1 MRRVSVASVLSSS
14 VVAVMVAVFA
24 PASFAQSALSNGG
37 THVAV
42 LQVGGLDAW
51 TFTATKNDGI
61 AVSLGKVSTGG
72 SDPSFYPW
80 IRLKAPDGSLLAYDY
95 TSYNSQN
102 SAQVDARAPLTG
114 TYTVLVANIG
124 TNQAGP
130 ASYTL
135 TLAKTPGPYTV
146 SAGDEGGPL
155 TNGAH
160 SGVLGVGDLDA
171 WTVQAVANDS
181 IVVSLGKGPLSGG
194 DPIFYPWIRLKGP
207 DGSLVAYDYTSYSS
221 QNSAQVDARA
231 PLTGTYTVLVA
242 NISTAQVSPSSYV
255 LTLAG
260 PTGGFSVAGI
270 LAVAGSTPG
279 SGAYFRTRVQIHN
292 PRTTPISGKFVF
304 HTQSV
309 SGKAS
314 DPSLSYTLNGGQTI
328 DYPDLLPAMGIA
340 SGLGSIDIMTTPGDP
355 VPVMSARIFSDAGAN
370 GSAGFFTE
378 PLSPDAALQTG
389 DSGVIIAPADP
400 AAARLN
406 LGVRSLETGASFL
419 ITVRSKSGA
428 VRNTANKTYGPTFFE
443 QVNANSYVGVIL
455 DASDTITFTM
465 ISGKAIIYGS
475 QTDNKTQD
483 PSVQFAKR
491 TF

>member
-1 MRRVSVASVLSSS
+1 
-14 VVAVMVAVFA
+14 VAVMVAVFA

-37 THVAV
+37 NHVAV

-61 AVSLGKVSTGG
+61 AVSLAKAIGNGDSN
-72 SDPSFYPW
+72 FYPW
-80 IRLKAPDGSLLAYDY
+80 LRLKGPDGSLLRE
-95 TSYNSQN
+95 SYASYGDTNS
-102 SAQVDARAPLTG
+102 VDVDQRAPLTG
-114 TYTVLVANIG
+114 TYTVLVASSNPS
-124 TNQAGP
+124 QSAPAG
-130 ASYTL
+130 YVL
-135 TLAKTPGPYTV
+135 TSARTPGPYSV

-160 SGVLGVGDLDA
+160 PGVVRVGDLDA
-171 WTVQAVANDS
+171 WSVQANVNDS
-181 IVVSLGKGPLSGG
+181 IVVSLAKVLGNGS
-194 DPIFYPWIRLKGP
+194 DPSFYPWLRLKGP
-207 DGSLVAYDYTSYSS
+207 DGSLLRESYASYSDT
-221 QNSAQVDARA
+221 NSVDIDQRA
-231 PLTGTYTVLVA
+231 ALAGTYTVLVA
-242 NISTAQVSPSSYV
+242 SSNPTQATPASYV

-279 SGAYFRTRVQIHN
+279 NGAYFRTRVQIHN
-292 PRTTPISGKFVF
+292 PRTSSISGKFVF

-309 SGKAS
+309 SGGS
-314 DPSLSYTLNGGQTI
+314 NDPSLSYTLNGGQTI

-355 VPVMSARIFSDAGAN
+355 VPVMSARIFSDAGVN

-378 PLSPDAALQTG
+378 PLSPDAALRAG

-406 LGVRSLETGASFL
+406 LGVRSLESGASFL
-419 ITVRSKSGA
+419 ITVRSKNGS
-428 VRNTANKTYGPTFFE
+428 VRNTLNKTYGPTFLE

-455 DASDTITFTM
+455 DPSDTITFTM

-483 PSVQFAKR
+483 PSVQYAKR
-491 TF
+491 TL

>member
-1 MRRVSVASVLSSS
+1 MRRVSLVFVSSLIC
-14 VVAVMVAVFA
+14 AGLVFPPSA
-24 PASFAQSALSNGG
+24 LAQSALSNGG
-37 THVAV
+37 NHVAV
-42 LQVGGLDAW
+42 LQVGGLDTW

-61 AVSLGKVSTGG
+61 TVSVGKVPSG
-72 SDPSFYPW
+72 SDPIFFPW
-80 IRLKAPDGSLLAYDY
+80 IRLKSPDGSLLAYDY
-95 TSYNSQN
+95 TSYSSQN

-124 TNQAGP
+124 SNQVAP
-130 ASYTL
+130 ATYIL
-135 TLAKTPGPYTV
+135 TLAKTSGPYTI

-181 IVVSLGKGPLSGG
+181 IVISLGKVPVSGP
-194 DPIFYPWIRLKGP
+194 DPGFYPWIRLKAP

-231 PLTGTYTVLVA
+231 SLTGTYTVLVA
-242 NISTAQVSPSSYV
+242 NISNYQVSPASYV

-260 PTGGFSVAGI
+260 PASGFSVAAV

-292 PRTTPISGKFVF
+292 PRTSAISGKFVF
-304 HTQSV
+304 HTQSA

-340 SGLGSIDIMTTPGDP
+340 SGLGSIDILTTPGDP
-355 VPVMSARIFSDAGAN
+355 VPVMSARIFSDAGVN
-370 GSAGFFTE
+370 GSAGFFIE
-378 PLSPDAALQTG
+378 PLGPDAALQAG
-389 DSGVIIAPADP
+389 DNCVIIAPADP

-406 LGVRSLETGASFL
+406 LGVRSLESGASFL

-428 VRNTANKTYGPTFFE
+428 VRNTVNKTYGPTFFE
-443 QVNANSYVGVIL
+443 QVSANSYVGVAL
-455 DASDTITFTM
+455 DASDTITFSM

-483 PSVQFAKR
+483 PSVQYAKR

>member
-1 MRRVSVASVLSSS
+1 MRRVSVESILSSS
-14 VVAVMVAVFA
+14 VLAVMVAVFPPTA
-24 PASFAQSALSNGG
+24 LGQTALSNGG
-37 THVAV
+37 NHAAV

-51 TFTATKNDGI
+51 TFTSTKNDGI
-61 AVSLGKVSTGG
+61 ALSLAKALGNGDTT
-72 SDPSFYPW
+72 FYPW
-80 IRLKAPDGSLLAYDY
+80 LRLKGPDGSLLRE
-95 TSYNSQN
+95 SYAVYSDTNS
-102 SAQVDARAPLTG
+102 VDVDQRAPQTG
-114 TYTVLVANIG
+114 VYTVLVANRNSSQIG
-124 TNQAGP
+124 SAG
-130 ASYTL
+130 YVL
-135 TLAKTPGPYTV
+135 TLAKTAGPYSV

-160 SGVLGVGDLDA
+160 SGVLTVGDLDA

-181 IVVSLGKGPLSGG
+181 IVVSLGKVPG
-194 DPIFYPWIRLKGP
+194 DSNLYPWIRLKGP
-207 DGSLVAYDYTSYSS
+207 DGSLLRESYAVYSDT
-221 QNSAQVDARA
+221 NSVDVDQRA

-242 NISTAQVSPSSYV
+242 NRNSGQASSAGYV

-260 PTGGFSVAGI
+260 PAGGFSVAAI

-279 SGAYFRTRVQIHN
+279 NGTYFRTRIQIYN
-292 PRTTPISGKFVF
+292 PRTAPISGKFVF

-314 DPSLSYTLNGGQTI
+314 DPSLSYTLNAGQTI
-328 DYPDLLPAMGIA
+328 DYADLLPAMGIA

-355 VPVMSARIFSDAGAN
+355 VPVMSARIFSDAGVN
-370 GSAGFFTE
+370 GSAGFFIE
-378 PLSPDAALQTG
+378 PLGPDTALQAG
-389 DSGVIIAPADP
+389 ESGVIIAPADP

-419 ITVRSKSGA
+419 ITVRSKNGA
-428 VRNTANKTYGPTFFE
+428 VRNTVNKTYGSTFFE
-443 QVNANSYVGVIL
+443 QVNANSYAGVIL

-483 PSVQFAKR
+483 PSVQYAKR
-491 TF
+491 TL